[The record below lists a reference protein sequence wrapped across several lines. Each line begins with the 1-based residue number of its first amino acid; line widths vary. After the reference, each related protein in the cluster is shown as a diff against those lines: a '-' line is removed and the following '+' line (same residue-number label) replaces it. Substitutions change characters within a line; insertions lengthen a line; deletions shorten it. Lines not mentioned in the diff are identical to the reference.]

1 MIILHSSPKI
11 KGYVTLTKILP
22 WAMTTMIKKATTVA
36 VAAWQQR
43 RRMCSGDG
51 SGSLAVAAAR
61 QRRRW
66 QRGGGGSSTATAA
79 TARQWQRK
87 HGDGGGSAVVSP
99 PAGAI
104 KSICLYW
111 RRTVGVEEADS

>member
-1 MIILHSSPKI
+1 LIILHSSPKI

-61 QRRRW
+61 QRRQW
-66 QRGGGGSSTATAA
+66 QHGNDGSSVAAAAKARQQWRKRGGVAA
-79 TARQWQRK
+79 
-87 HGDGGGSAVVSP
+87 
-99 PAGAI
+99 
-104 KSICLYW
+104 CW
-111 RRTVGVEEADS
+111 RNKELMPLLV